1 LNENQLNG
9 LVEQIKDMA
18 DLAEEML
25 LLHDIKMDNIMYHRG
40 QLQAYEDVLKMIQ
53 DARVRGGPRIEV

>member
-1 LNENQLNG
+1 MNDSQLNG

-25 LLHDIKMDNIMYHRG
+25 LLHDLKMEHIMYHRG
-40 QLQAYEDVLKMIQ
+40 QLQAYEDILKMIQ
-53 DARVRGGPRIEV
+53 DARCRGGPIIEV